1 MKWSWKLATVAG
13 IGLYVHA
20 TFLLFCAWVW
30 VLYWLAG
37 GSAAALSG
45 IGFILALF
53 ACVILHELGHALTAR
68 RYGIRTR
75 DITLLPIGGVS
86 RLERIPDDPRQEVWV
101 SLAGPAVNVVIAAAL
116 YAWLL
121 LSQTLRPFSA
131 LTMAG
136 GPFLERLLLVNV
148 SLAVFNLLPAFPMDG
163 GRVLR
168 AVLAMRMDYV
178 RATQVSAQV
187 GQAMALAFG
196 LLGLFTN
203 PFLVFIAFFVWIGA
217 AQEASMVQMR
227 TALSGIPVSRAM
239 LTDFHTVAPDDTAK
253 RVLEHITAQQH
264 ARKAAHLSRL
274 ALVDHWEVLLGSRE
288 DQLKHSFRGVIRR
301 HGVEV
306 GEHSATHRN
315 TAQGG
320 AHLHHARLLGRADP
334 DEERDEHEERVRKQ
348 TEQAEPEGHRLPDL
362 RGDLR
367 GPDVVH
373 AHGQHSPQHP
383 TAVHGEGGEQVE
395 DREGNVHEQQSLE
408 ERTTGHGE
416 RGERAQGLREEEP
429 GVECRRDD
437 HIHGG
442 ARQRH
447 PNLLT
452 RIFRYAL

>member
-1 MKWSWKLATVAG
+1 MSRTPRARRRSLPRSTPRSSGCTGDRSSTGGASAAGSRSRSSDSTWCRGHGRATEMKWSWKFGTVAG

-20 TFLLFCAWVW
+20 TFFLLIAWVGIT
-30 VLYWLAG
+30 YWLAG

-53 ACVILHELGHALTAR
+53 ACVVLHELGHALTAR

-101 SLAGPAVNVVIAAAL
+101 SLAGPAVNVVIAGAL

-168 AVLAMRMDYV
+168 ALLAMRMDYV
-178 RATQVSAQV
+178 RATQVSAHV
-187 GQAMALAFG
+187 GQAMALVFG

-227 TALSGIPVSRAM
+227 TALGGIPVSRAM
-239 LTDFHTVAPDDTAK
+239 LTDYHTLAPGDPAR
-253 RVLEHITAQQH
+253 RVLDLILSGSQQDFPVVEDG
-264 ARKAAHLSRL
+264 R
-274 ALVDHWEVLLGSRE
+274 VVGVL
-288 DQLKHSFRGVIRR
+288 
-301 HGVEV
+301 
-306 GEHSATHRN
+306 
-315 TAQGG
+315 
-320 AHLHHARLLGRADP
+320 
-334 DEERDEHEERVRKQ
+334 
-348 TEQAEPEGHRLPDL
+348 L
-362 RGDLR
+362 RGDVLKALAHR
-367 GPDVVH
+367 GQDWRV
-373 AHGQHSPQHP
+373 G
-383 TAVHGEGGEQVE
+383 
-395 DREGNVHEQQSLE
+395 DIM
-408 ERTTGHGE
+408 
-416 RGERAQGLREEEP
+416 
-429 GVECRRDD
+429 RRDFQVVD
-437 HIHGG
+437 AGEMLEAAFARLQTCACHALPVTSRG
-442 ARQRH
+442 ALVGLVTMD
-447 PNLLT
+447 NLGEFLL
-452 RIFRYAL
+452 IQSALRPARAPRVA

>member
-1 MKWSWKLATVAG
+1 MKWSWQFGTVAG

-20 TFLLFCAWVW
+20 TFFLLIAWVGIT
-30 VLYWLAG
+30 YWLAG

-45 IGFILALF
+45 IAFILALF
-53 ACVILHELGHALTAR
+53 ACVVLHELGHALTAR

-168 AVLAMRMDYV
+168 ALLAMRMDYV
-178 RATQVSAQV
+178 RATQVAAYV

-203 PFLVFIAFFVWIGA
+203 PFLVFIALFVWIGA

-227 TALSGIPVSRAM
+227 TGLSGIPVSRAV
-239 LTDFHTVAPDDTAK
+239 LTDFHSVAPDDAAK
-253 RVLEHITAQQH
+253 RVLDLILAGSQQDFPVVDGGQGGRVAGVLLRSDVLKALAQRGSDWRVRDIMRREFEVVDAADMLDTAF
-264 ARKAAHLSRL
+264 ARLQSCNCHTLPVTSRG
-274 ALVDHWEVLLGSRE
+274 ALVGLLTME
-288 DQLKHSFRGVIRR
+288 N
-301 HGVEV
+301 V
-306 GEHSATHRN
+306 GEFLLIQSA
-315 TAQGG
+315 
-320 AHLHHARLLGRADP
+320 LGR
-334 DEERDEHEERVRKQ
+334 
-348 TEQAEPEGHRLPDL
+348 
-362 RGDLR
+362 
-367 GPDVVH
+367 
-373 AHGQHSPQHP
+373 SP
-383 TAVHGEGGEQVE
+383 
-395 DREGNVHEQQSLE
+395 RS
-408 ERTTGHGE
+408 
-416 RGERAQGLREEEP
+416 RA
-429 GVECRRDD
+429 
-437 HIHGG
+437 
-442 ARQRH
+442 A
-447 PNLLT
+447 
-452 RIFRYAL
+452 

>member
-1 MKWSWKLATVAG
+1 MAG

-20 TFLLFCAWVW
+20 TFLLLLAWVG
-30 VLYWLAG
+30 VTYWLAG

-53 ACVILHELGHALTAR
+53 ACVVLHELGHALTAR

-187 GQAMALAFG
+187 GQAMALVFG

-253 RVLEHITAQQH
+253 RVLELILAGSQQDFPVVDGGQGG
-264 ARKAAHLSRL
+264 KGGRL
-274 ALVDHWEVLLGSRE
+274 AGVLLRSDVLKALAQRASDWRVRDIMRGEFEVVDAAEMLDTAFARLQSCNCHTLPVTSRGTLVGLLTME
-288 DQLKHSFRGVIRR
+288 N
-301 HGVEV
+301 V
-306 GEHSATHRN
+306 GEFLLIQSA
-315 TAQGG
+315 
-320 AHLHHARLLGRADP
+320 LGR
-334 DEERDEHEERVRKQ
+334 
-348 TEQAEPEGHRLPDL
+348 
-362 RGDLR
+362 
-367 GPDVVH
+367 
-373 AHGQHSPQHP
+373 SPQP
-383 TAVHGEGGEQVE
+383 
-395 DREGNVHEQQSLE
+395 
-408 ERTTGHGE
+408 
-416 RGERAQGLREEEP
+416 RA
-429 GVECRRDD
+429 
-437 HIHGG
+437 
-442 ARQRH
+442 A
-447 PNLLT
+447 
-452 RIFRYAL
+452 

>member
-1 MKWSWKLATVAG
+1 MKWSWKLGTVAG

-20 TFLLFCAWVW
+20 TFFLLIAWVGIT
-30 VLYWLAG
+30 YWLAG

-53 ACVILHELGHALTAR
+53 ACVVLHELGHALTAR

-168 AVLAMRMDYV
+168 ALLAMRMDYV
-178 RATQVSAQV
+178 RATQVAAHV
-187 GQAMALAFG
+187 GQAMALGFG

-203 PFLVFIAFFVWIGA
+203 PFLVFIALFVWIGA

-227 TALSGIPVSRAM
+227 TGLSGIPVSRAM
-239 LTDFHTVAPDDTAK
+239 LTDFHSVAPDDTAQ
-253 RVLEHITAQQH
+253 RVLDLILAGSQQDFPVVDGGQQG
-264 ARKAAHLSRL
+264 RL
-274 ALVDHWEVLLGSRE
+274 AGVLLRSDVLKALAQRQSDWRVRDIMRREFEVVDAADMLDTAFARLQSCNCHTLPVTSRGALVGLLTME
-288 DQLKHSFRGVIRR
+288 N
-301 HGVEV
+301 V
-306 GEHSATHRN
+306 GEFLLIQSA
-315 TAQGG
+315 
-320 AHLHHARLLGRADP
+320 LGR
-334 DEERDEHEERVRKQ
+334 
-348 TEQAEPEGHRLPDL
+348 
-362 RGDLR
+362 
-367 GPDVVH
+367 
-373 AHGQHSPQHP
+373 SP
-383 TAVHGEGGEQVE
+383 
-395 DREGNVHEQQSLE
+395 RS
-408 ERTTGHGE
+408 
-416 RGERAQGLREEEP
+416 RA
-429 GVECRRDD
+429 
-437 HIHGG
+437 
-442 ARQRH
+442 A
-447 PNLLT
+447 
-452 RIFRYAL
+452 